1 MASAARFGS
10 FRFLVER
17 LVVHG
22 LQKQK
27 SMFLAFVGNRNRNI
41 KFLIKRLF
49 WSIVVH
55 MIHNMSHFSFV
66 LNLLKSMTT
75 KLCHYGLFYLL
86 MVVDWSQQVEEV
98 LCCCRG
104 DLVARW
110 WVGSACW
117 ARLATGTAKETSG
130 RRSVTLRSGPAKSQA
145 VGLKGG
151 QNWFHT
157 GKNLNLKII
166 I

>member
-1 MASAARFGS
+1 M
-10 FRFLVER
+10 
-17 LVVHG
+17 VHG

-41 KFLIKRLF
+41 KFLFKRLL

-98 LCCCRG
+98 LYCCRG

-110 WVGSACW
+110 
-117 ARLATGTAKETSG
+117 
-130 RRSVTLRSGPAKSQA
+130 
-145 VGLKGG
+145 
-151 QNWFHT
+151 
-157 GKNLNLKII
+157 
-166 I
+166 